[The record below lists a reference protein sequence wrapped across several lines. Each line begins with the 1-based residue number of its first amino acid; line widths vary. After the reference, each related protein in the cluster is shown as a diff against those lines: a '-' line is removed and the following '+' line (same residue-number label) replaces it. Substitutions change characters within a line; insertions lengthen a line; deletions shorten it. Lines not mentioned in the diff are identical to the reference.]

1 MNNYHIKGLYKTTSY
16 KIKSNFSQ
24 FFFFHWWLHNY
35 FFSFL
40 IKAFANFE
48 KLIRFHWQAFVVNK
62 NGENL
67 KMLIEI
73 FCQKLTVSNVIL
85 AFFDIL
91 KPNIFF
97 VDQLWWP
104 TYSANPFQNLWIRS
118 WIMKSHFKLYK
129 TYAFPKVH
137 LHRCQRSCKIEYLDS
152 GLVYSKKGYTVYY
165 INCTLFSR
173 ALGTFVNTGYEGWN
187 NIHEKQKLYIG
198 SKYQNDATKGASG
211 IITKFAEPNNTIPY
225 QTNDTLN
232 VRQKTYSKIV

>member
-1 MNNYHIKGLYKTTSY
+1 
-16 KIKSNFSQ
+16 
-24 FFFFHWWLHNY
+24 
-35 FFSFL
+35 
-40 IKAFANFE
+40 
-48 KLIRFHWQAFVVNK
+48 
-62 NGENL
+62 
-67 KMLIEI
+67 MLIEI

-152 GLVYSKKGYTVYY
+152 GLVYSKKDIQYIILFVHCFQEHRGLLLILDMKVGITFMRNKNYTLV
-165 INCTLFSR
+165 
-173 ALGTFVNTGYEGWN
+173 A
-187 NIHEKQKLYIG
+187 NIKMMLQR
-198 SKYQNDATKGASG
+198 
-211 IITKFAEPNNTIPY
+211 EP
-225 QTNDTLN
+225 LE
-232 VRQKTYSKIV
+232 